1 MLIIKSITRSFIMLN
16 TMMEN
21 ENTGFANI
29 SILFLR
35 SCSQHEMHSCEHE
48 HELRK
53 GVEILAKLVL
63 LFLIIIFNT
72 MNLLVV
78 LLIMKLVAQINTS
91 NVYCSTNCR
100 GLFRTLYWERMGERM
115 HWERMGET
123 FFIFKSI

>member
-16 TMMEN
+16 TLMEN

-48 HELRK
+48 HDLRK
-53 GVEILAKLVL
+53 EVEILAKLVL

-78 LLIMKLVAQINTS
+78 LFIMKLVAQINTS

>member
-16 TMMEN
+16 TIMKN

-29 SILFLR
+29 SIPFLR
-35 SCSQHEMHSCEHE
+35 SCSQHEMHSCERD
-48 HELRK
+48 LRK

-78 LLIMKLVAQINTS
+78 RFIMKLVAQINTS
-91 NVYCSTNCR
+91 NVYFSTNCR
-100 GLFRTLYWERMGERM
+100 GLFRTLYWERMGERV